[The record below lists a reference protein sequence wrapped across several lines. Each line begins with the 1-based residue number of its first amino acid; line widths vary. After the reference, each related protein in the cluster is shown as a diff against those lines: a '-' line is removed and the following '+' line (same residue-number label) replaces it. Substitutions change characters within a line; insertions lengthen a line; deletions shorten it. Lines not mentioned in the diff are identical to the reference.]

1 MGVKLTDLL
10 IKKQISFQDL
20 EGKKIAIDASNMLYQ
35 FLSSIRQSDGT
46 PLKDS
51 QGNITSHLVG
61 TFNRLSNLMSK
72 NIRLAVVFDGK
83 MPLLKIKTQEEREY
97 RKQIAEKKLQQAR
110 EEEDIEDMH
119 KYSKQTTRL
128 TKDMTEETK
137 ELLKAMGIPV
147 VNAPAES
154 DAQISFMAEQG
165 DVWAI
170 ASSDRD
176 CLVYG
181 APRIITNLTLSQR
194 RKLPSGVSVKTTPEL
209 IDLKETLA
217 HLKIN
222 QDQLLV
228 IAILT
233 GTDYNINGVKGI
245 GPKTALK
252 LVHQYKDF
260 DVLFKEVKADF
271 NWKEIYAVFKSM
283 PIMKNYQLK
292 WNSVDVEKVKEI
304 LVEKHDFSL
313 ERVEKILKNIT
324 HRKKDQSG
332 LQKFF

>member
-10 IKKQISFQDL
+10 VKQQISFEDL
-20 EGKKIAIDASNMLYQ
+20 KGKKIAIDASNMLYQ
-35 FLSSIRQSDGT
+35 FLSSIRQADGT
-46 PLKDS
+46 PLKDRK
-51 QGNITSHLVG
+51 GNITSHLVG
-61 TFNRLSNLMSK
+61 TFSRISNLMDK
-72 NIRLAVVFDGK
+72 GVKIVVVFDGK
-83 MPLLKIKTQEEREY
+83 MPLLKVKTQEEREY
-97 RKQIAEKKLQQAR
+97 KKQIAEKKFQEAK
-110 EEEDIEDMH
+110 EEEDTENMY
-119 KYSKQTTRL
+119 KYAKQTTRVS
-128 TKDMTEETK
+128 KEIFEETK
-137 ELLKAMGIPV
+137 ELLIAMGIPV
-147 VNAPAES
+147 IQAPGES

-194 RKLPSGVSVKTTPEL
+194 RKLPSGASVKTTPEI

-233 GTDYNINGVKGI
+233 GTDYNLSGVKGI

-260 DVLFKEVKADF
+260 DTLFKEVKADF

-292 WNSVDVEKVKEI
+292 WNPVDVEKVKEI
-304 LVEKHDFSL
+304 LVEEHDFSE
-313 ERVEKILKNIT
+313 ERVEKTLQLITKIKN
-324 HRKKDQSG
+324 KEQSG
-332 LQKFF
+332 